1 MASGPERLGR
11 PGTGSLRPVL
21 IRESSSSHSWLAHGH
36 GGSPVHVPRQKSRA
50 ARKTQSDLASKT
62 TRLPAQMA
70 TDEAHGLYHASVHW
84 RCRPGTHGGGRTT
97 LPRRA
102 PTDSKPHM
110 HPPKMLHI
118 CCLLSPASSTTGSL
132 ALVSRSALSVAT
144 ATVTTAA
151 DESFTSCSVWAL
163 DASAA
168 AAAGDADCSTF
179 ATSAVFTSA
188 AAASADCSTS
198 ATSATAVAFASAAA
212 ASADGSTSATSV
224 VLASVAAASA

>member
-50 ARKTQSDLASKT
+50 VRKTQSDLASKT

-132 ALVSRSALSVAT
+132 ALVSPSALSVAT
-144 ATVTTAA
+144 TTVTTAA

-168 AAAGDADCSTF
+168 A
-179 ATSAVFTSA
+179 
-188 AAASADCSTS
+188 
-198 ATSATAVAFASAAA
+198 VAFASVAA
-212 ASADGSTSATSV
+212 ASADGSTSTTSV
-224 VLASVAAASA
+224 VLASAAAAS